1 MRFCQNCYVLKRK
14 DYKKYRDIVALPFG
28 FFSVSFNVATPKLC
42 IGMSL
47 LLVTTE
53 VTLDIIILLSLR
65 KYTVSYLNKCVN
77 MPVPFIKTSAN
88 D

>member
-1 MRFCQNCYVLKRK
+1 
-14 DYKKYRDIVALPFG
+14 
-28 FFSVSFNVATPKLC
+28 
-42 IGMSL
+42 MSL

-88 D
+88 VRTVFMVTDVAWL